1 MPKPTVEPPKAILLI
16 GDGFFVGCWLLVVG
30 GWIQAIQETSMVMP
44 KDAGPNCG
52 QAGEKLL
59 TLDM

>member
-16 GDGFFVGCWLLVVG
+16 GDGFFFFFVVGGCWLDPG
-30 GWIQAIQETSMVMP
+30 HPGN
-44 KDAGPNCG
+44 KHGDAKGCRTISGRPMS
-52 QAGEKLL
+52 KLL